1 MRILLAIRLAC
12 AALSAGII
20 ISLYFFRMAHSIIL
34 IMPLT
39 GRIWPSSASSP
50 ANIRFAV
57 SEVRSCSESVRMLN
71 AIGKSS
77 DAPVFAMLAG
87 ARLMM
92 ILRRGKM
99 KPELRMAE
107 RIRSRLS
114 SMVRLGRPVIVKLG
128 RP

>member
-12 AALSAGII
+12 AAFAAGII
-20 ISLYFFRMAHSIIL
+20 ISLYFLRMAHSIML

-50 ANIRFAV
+50 ANIRFVV

-77 DAPVFAMLAG
+77 DAPVFAILAG

-107 RIRSRLS
+107 RMRSRLS
-114 SMVRLGRPVIVKLG
+114 SIVRLGRPVIVKLG